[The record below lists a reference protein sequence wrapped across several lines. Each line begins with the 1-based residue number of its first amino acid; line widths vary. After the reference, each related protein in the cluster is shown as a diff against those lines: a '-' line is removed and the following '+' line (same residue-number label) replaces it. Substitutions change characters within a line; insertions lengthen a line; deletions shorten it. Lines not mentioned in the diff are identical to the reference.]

1 MKGLL
6 YQSAEE
12 IKTEGIKGFA
22 HSLKNYFCW
31 HTEKWRHT
39 LIGIISNIYYT
50 PSEDP
55 TSYMNEEWDNLI
67 ILDACRYDL
76 FKQVNN
82 IGGVI
87 SYKLSPASSTS
98 EFLSTV
104 FKENEFNDTV
114 YITSNPMYRTL
125 DLEDVFHDVI
135 DVWESSWNSDIRTVM
150 PESMSEATVHAFE
163 TYPNKRILS
172 HWMQPHY
179 PFIGPSAESIGDHAG
194 FEHTVRKVTNDNSG
208 RDDPTVW
215 KLLKNGETTVDAVW
229 DAYAENLELALPHVE
244 ETIERLDGKTVITSD
259 HGNLIGERPIPV
271 LGSVYGHPSGIKHN
285 HLNRVPWLEV
295 PHHDRRTITAGEM
308 TDYHSIS
315 DEVVSERLADLG
327 YKDV

>member
-1 MKGLL
+1 MKDLL
-6 YQSAEE
+6 LKSAEVIQTGGLKE
-12 IKTEGIKGFA
+12 FA
-22 HSLKNYFCW
+22 RSSKNYLCW
-31 HTEKWRHT
+31 RTERWRHT
-39 LIGIISNIYYT
+39 LIGVISNIYYT

-55 TSYMNEEWDNLI
+55 TSFMNEDWDNLI

-76 FKQVNN
+76 FKQINSIDGIV
-82 IGGVI
+82 

-104 FKENEFNDTV
+104 VKENEFDDVV
-114 YITSNPMYRTL
+114 YVTSNPMYRTL
-125 DLEDVFHDVI
+125 DLEEVFHDVI
-135 DVWESSWNSDIRTVM
+135 DVWEYSWNSDIRTVM
-150 PESMSEATVHAFE
+150 PEAMSEATVRTFK

-179 PFIGPSAESIGDHAG
+179 PFIGPSAELIGDHAG
-194 FEHTVRKVTNDNSG
+194 FEHTVRKATNDYSG

-229 DAYAENLELALPHVE
+229 DAYAENLELALPYVE
-244 ETIERLDGKTVITSD
+244 EAIETLDGKTVITSD
-259 HGNLIGERPIPV
+259 HGNLIGERPVPL

-285 HLNRVPWLEV
+285 QLNQVPWLEV
-295 PHHDRRTITAGEM
+295 PYDNRRTITAGET
-308 TDYHSIS
+308 TDHHSVP

-327 YKDV
+327 YRDV